1 MSLPERPKGEDLRT
15 QHEGVPPNL
24 HNRSSRS
31 SCSSRSIRS
40 TGTPVDAGHG
50 DTPTRRFD
58 AVRRRTAA
66 LSVAAL
72 SFATLTLAA
81 CSTSAP
87 IRYYSVE
94 SVPPMAASGAA
105 APLAS
110 AAYDGPPL
118 QVRAVRL
125 PPANDRPELTSEVA
139 PGEWQIRDFD
149 HWIAPLDRLA
159 RQALSEDLAARLPPG
174 RLVFPGAA
182 YPPTGADLTVDI
194 LSFELRDGVAKMVLS
209 YTVRERAN
217 AATRNSAP
225 SQPPM
230 RDGAPSRMGA
240 QLRLQTTV
248 GEGAGSTS
256 RAWSRLL
263 GQLADQVAARLS
275 EGGLAGGAATR

>member
-15 QHEGVPPNL
+15 QHEGIPPNL
-24 HNRSSRS
+24 RNLLNRTSRTSRS
-31 SCSSRSIRS
+31 N
-40 TGTPVDAGHG
+40 GEPADAGHG
-50 DTPTRRFD
+50 DTPARRFG
-58 AVRRRTAA
+58 AVGRRA
-66 LSVAAL
+66 AAL
-72 SFATLTLAA
+72 SFAALTLAA

-105 APLAS
+105 APPAT

-125 PPANDRPELTSEVA
+125 PPANDRPELTTEVT

-194 LSFELRDGVAKMVLS
+194 LSFELRDGVARMTLS
-209 YTVRERAN
+209 YTVRQRVN
-217 AATRNSAP
+217 AATHDGAP
-225 SQPPM
+225 SQPTM
-230 RDGAPSRMGA
+230 HDGQPSRTGA
-240 QLRLQTTV
+240 QLRLQTMV
-248 GEGAGSTS
+248 GDGAGRTS
-256 RAWSRLL
+256 RAWSILL
-263 GQLADQVAARLS
+263 GQLADQVAARLN
-275 EGGLAGGAATR
+275 EGGPAGGAATR

>member
-1 MSLPERPKGEDLRT
+1 MSLPERPKGEDLRNR
-15 QHEGVPPNL
+15 HEGIPPNR

-50 DTPTRRFD
+50 ATPTRRVD

-66 LSVAAL
+66 LSLAAL

-94 SVPPMAASGAA
+94 PVPPMAASGAE

-125 PPANDRPELTSEVA
+125 PPANDRPELTTEVT

-225 SQPPM
+225 S
-230 RDGAPSRMGA
+230 RMGA

-263 GQLADQVAARLS
+263 GQLADQVAARLD
-275 EGGLAGGAATR
+275 EGGPAGGAATR

>member
-1 MSLPERPKGEDLRT
+1 
-15 QHEGVPPNL
+15 
-24 HNRSSRS
+24 
-31 SCSSRSIRS
+31 
-40 TGTPVDAGHG
+40 
-50 DTPTRRFD
+50 
-58 AVRRRTAA
+58 
-66 LSVAAL
+66 
-72 SFATLTLAA
+72 
-81 CSTSAP
+81 
-87 IRYYSVE
+87 
-94 SVPPMAASGAA
+94 MAASGAK

-125 PPANDRPELTSEVA
+125 PPANDRPELTTEVT

-225 SQPPM
+225 SQPTMRDGSPSQPTM

-263 GQLADQVAARLS
+263 GQLADQVAARLD
-275 EGGLAGGAATR
+275 EGGPAGGAATR